1 MAPVSFFG
9 KYGFLNFSIGDL
21 LRLLLPDLFYDP
33 YRLTYLLADMAD
45 TTLLLLVL
53 TIGFGTLSGLGTPCI
68 YSRDF
73 FEGVAIG
80 LCSFGLAD
88 AGFLTSSELF
98 ALGYFFTS

>member
-1 MAPVSFFG
+1 MAPVGFFG
-9 KYGFLNFSIGDL
+9 TYGFLNLSIGDL

-33 YRLTYLLADMAD
+33 YRLTSLLAELAD
-45 TTLLLLVL
+45 TTRLLLVL
-53 TIGFGTLSGLGTPCI
+53 TIGFGTTSGLATPYI

-73 FEGVAIG
+73 FDGVATG

-98 ALGYFFTS
+98 ALGYFLTS